1 MDYQVRGGKKLSGS
15 VTTNTSKNATIAL
28 MVASLLNKGK
38 TTIKRVPNIEEVSR
52 LEEVLRSID
61 VKIERV
67 NGDMIITPP
76 ARLAIEKMDIEAAQ
90 RTRIAY
96 ALISV
101 FAHQDREFVF
111 PVLGG
116 CRLGQRSM
124 KPTLRAL
131 SMLGIKTEGVD
142 TGYRVDARE
151 LAAGEVIMP
160 EASDV
165 GTEMVLIAAARIP
178 GVTTIRF
185 ASANYMVQ
193 DVCVFLQSLGVK
205 VEGIGNETMV
215 VHGISE
221 INTEAVAMPSEDP
234 IESMFF
240 ISLAATTKSELV
252 IKRCPMDFLELE
264 LMTLELMG
272 LAYERTPIYK
282 GDNGFVRL
290 ADLTIKPSELVAC
303 NEKIAAQPYPA
314 INADN
319 LPFFV
324 PIATQAKG
332 RTLIHD
338 WMYEERAAYFVEF
351 KKLGGDVMLAD
362 PHRVFIEGPT
372 KLHAV
377 EMDAPPALRPATILF
392 IGMLAAEGKS
402 VLRNVYQIN
411 RGYERLHERLKEIGA
426 DVEAIG

>member
-1 MDYQVRGGKKLSGS
+1 
-15 VTTNTSKNATIAL
+15 
-28 MVASLLNKGK
+28 
-38 TTIKRVPNIEEVSR
+38 
-52 LEEVLRSID
+52 
-61 VKIERV
+61 
-67 NGDMIITPP
+67 
-76 ARLAIEKMDIEAAQ
+76 
-90 RTRIAY
+90 
-96 ALISV
+96 
-101 FAHQDREFVF
+101 
-111 PVLGG
+111 
-116 CRLGQRSM
+116 
-124 KPTLRAL
+124 
-131 SMLGIKTEGVD
+131 
-142 TGYRVDARE
+142 
-151 LAAGEVIMP
+151 
-160 EASDV
+160 
-165 GTEMVLIAAARIP
+165 
-178 GVTTIRF
+178 
-185 ASANYMVQ
+185 
-193 DVCVFLQSLGVK
+193 
-205 VEGIGNETMV
+205 
-215 VHGISE
+215 
-221 INTEAVAMPSEDP
+221 
-234 IESMFF
+234 
-240 ISLAATTKSELV
+240 
-252 IKRCPMDFLELE
+252 MDFLELE

-272 LAYERTPIYK
+272 LTYERTPIYK

-290 ADLTIKPSELVAC
+290 SDLTLKPSELVAT

-314 INADN
+314 INSDN

-351 KKLGGDVMLAD
+351 KKLGADVMLAD